1 MKPSKVKNK
10 RKGEKMETDSL
21 NYIAEAAKFLSIG
34 ICSLVMI
41 AVAKWV
47 AQIWI
52 TIISS
57 VSRNPTVKNDITLF
71 AYIGAGMTEAI
82 ALYALVL
89 AFMMLFS

>member
-1 MKPSKVKNK
+1 
-10 RKGEKMETDSL
+10 MEGNSL
-21 NYIAEAAKFLSIG
+21 QFIADAAKYLSIG

-41 AVAKWV
+41 SVSKWV
-47 AQIWI
+47 AEIWI

-57 VSRNPTVKNDITLF
+57 ISRNPSVKNDITLF

-89 AFMMLFS
+89 AFMMLFT

>member
-1 MKPSKVKNK
+1 MN
-10 RKGEKMETDSL
+10 TDSMQ
-21 NYIAEAAKFLSIG
+21 YIAEAVKYLSIG

-41 AVAKWV
+41 SVARWV

-52 TIISS
+52 TIISEI
-57 VSRNPTVKNDITLF
+57 SRNPSAKNEVTLF

-89 AFMMLFS
+89 AFMMLFK

>member
-1 MKPSKVKNK
+1 MEVDSMKYI
-10 RKGEKMETDSL
+10 TDGV
-21 NYIAEAAKFLSIG
+21 KFLSIG

-41 AVAKWV
+41 SVARWV
-47 AQIWI
+47 AEIWI
-52 TIISS
+52 TIINS
-57 VSRNPTVKNDITLF
+57 VARNPSVKNDITLF

>member
-1 MKPSKVKNK
+1 
-10 RKGEKMETDSL
+10 MEQM
-21 NYIAEAAKFLSIG
+21 NYIAEAAKYLSIG
-34 ICSLVMI
+34 VCSLVMI
-41 AVAKWV
+41 SVAKWV

-57 VSRNPTVKNDITLF
+57 VSRNPGTKNDITLF

-82 ALYALVL
+82 ALYALAL

>member
-1 MKPSKVKNK
+1 
-10 RKGEKMETDSL
+10 MEEM
-21 NYIAEAAKFLSIG
+21 NYITEAAKYLSIG

-41 AVAKWV
+41 SVAKWV

-52 TIISS
+52 TIITS
-57 VSRNPTVKNDITLF
+57 VSRNPSTKSDVTLF

-82 ALYALVL
+82 ALYALAL

>member
-1 MKPSKVKNK
+1 MEADSMK
-10 RKGEKMETDSL
+10 
-21 NYIAEAAKFLSIG
+21 YIAEGAKYLSIG

-41 AVAKWV
+41 SVAKWV

-52 TIISS
+52 NIISS
-57 VSRNPTVKNDITLF
+57 VSRNPSVKNDITLF

>member
-1 MKPSKVKNK
+1 MDIDSMK
-10 RKGEKMETDSL
+10 
-21 NYIAEAAKFLSIG
+21 YIADAAKFLSIG

-41 AVAKWV
+41 SVAKWV

-57 VSRNPTVKNDITLF
+57 ISRNPSVKNDITLF

>member
-1 MKPSKVKNK
+1 
-10 RKGEKMETDSL
+10 MEEV
-21 NYIAEAAKFLSIG
+21 NYIAQAAKYLSIG

-41 AVAKWV
+41 SVAKWV

-57 VSRNPTVKNDITLF
+57 VSRNPASKNDITLF